1 MPLSREERKL
11 LHQKS
16 KQPTLGVGRPD
27 NQDGYEGDISFRQI
41 DGSGTVEYVKKSHE
55 WVAVASSGEMPPV
68 RIIGGTRGAV
78 GSGVGITSHGDL
90 AGLGDDNHVQYLLVD
105 GTRAMTSTMTIG
117 ADADGTDRSVVWG
130 HTTLKTI
137 MGIDDSSD
145 AFVINTDAAF
155 DATLAN
161 NSFSIDASH
170 NVIIAGG
177 LTVGSTITAA
187 SIGAGTDNSVVV
199 LNSSGLL
206 KTDEI
211 DSRVWGSTLVDT
223 DASGANNELATWS
236 DANTIIGEGNLTFTG
251 SALTCIGTLTVGVD
265 DTGHDVKFFGA
276 SAGSFMLWDEANDTL
291 DIRGATAAGP
301 GKLKLSTGELT
312 VVDGDILGRIDF
324 QAPLEGSGSDAILVG
339 ASIWAEAE
347 DTFGTGQNETDIV
360 FATAVTETATEK
372 ARLTTVGRFGVG
384 TSANTS
390 GAVDAKLHVCDAG
403 VDYGG
408 ENLTAVFQDTS
419 SFGINQGGAIGFS
432 AWRDNDDTD
441 SYAFGAIAGRKE
453 DATTGNEQGYL
464 TLYSRPISTFFETQ
478 FTGSQPG
485 KLQEVIRI
493 TSERNVGIGTQSPA
507 ANLEIKGTLSFPLS
521 DTTSTSSGT
530 GNRTIAS
537 TNHGL
542 EVGDSVGLPSGSSDL
557 IERFTVASVTDANV
571 FVVDSDLTGAITDK
585 LGYKDHN
592 FLSIRNADNVKLITV
607 DSSGRLGIGTSTPGS
622 YANPASLIS
631 YSDTNNYKAVFDTDG
646 DIHTIIIL
654 DAGNGGTNRNATV
667 TFKQDGAN
675 AWSEGMYA
683 LDYKIQN
690 DAQGSVFPFVILNGA
705 DDGAFK
711 IDADGNTLIKG
722 YALSNSESYAVSIK
736 PVNATNHLTMGHAD
750 KQNNYSM
757 LGFYSAAAASI
768 SGVTADTSFDN
779 W

>member
-1 MPLSREERKL
+1 
-11 LHQKS
+11 
-16 KQPTLGVGRPD
+16 
-27 NQDGYEGDISFRQI
+27 
-41 DGSGTVEYVKKSHE
+41 
-55 WVAVASSGEMPPV
+55 
-68 RIIGGTRGAV
+68 
-78 GSGVGITSHGDL
+78 
-90 AGLGDDNHVQYLLVD
+90 
-105 GTRAMTSTMTIG
+105 
-117 ADADGTDRSVVWG
+117 
-130 HTTLKTI
+130 

-464 TLYSRPISTFFETQ
+464 TLYSRPISTFKDTDL
-478 FTGSQPG
+478 TGGSLG
-485 KLQEVIRI
+485 KLQEVVRI
-493 TSERNVGIGTQSPA
+493 TSARNVGVGLQAPTC
-507 ANLEIKGTLSFPLS
+507 NFEIKGTLSFPLS

>member
-1 MPLSREERKL
+1 
-11 LHQKS
+11 
-16 KQPTLGVGRPD
+16 
-27 NQDGYEGDISFRQI
+27 
-41 DGSGTVEYVKKSHE
+41 
-55 WVAVASSGEMPPV
+55 
-68 RIIGGTRGAV
+68 
-78 GSGVGITSHGDL
+78 
-90 AGLGDDNHVQYLLVD
+90 
-105 GTRAMTSTMTIG
+105 MTIG